1 MTDAARQEIVDA
13 ERRRRPFVMAAGIGA
28 FILLFAGQAIQG
40 SGLEG
45 DTDAENL
52 IARADAFG
60 SLLAG
65 ALVAGLGIV
74 LISVPIAHLY
84 SAASAR
90 SEQMRP
96 GLGPLIPL
104 GAILLAASGVMQ
116 VLAYDSIASDFVGG
130 TPITGD
136 AAETRAEDL
145 IQDSS
150 LYGVSGFLGIA
161 GLFALAVGTFYA
173 TTHALRTGLL
183 TRFWATLGMA
193 LAVMAILTPI
203 FGPIGL
209 IGLFLWTLLISLQMS
224 GRWPGGMPPAWDAGE
239 AIPWPAPGEA
249 PPPGPAED
257 PANPEDFEGSAT
269 EVEGESERPG
279 RRDNRRKRKRKA
291 R

>member
-1 MTDAARQEIVDA
+1 MTDAARQEIVER
-13 ERRRRPFVMAAGIGA
+13 ERRRRPWVMAAGIGA
-28 FILLFAGQAIQG
+28 FVLLFAGQAIQG
-40 SGLEG
+40 SGLDG

-52 IARADAFG
+52 IARSDAFG

-65 ALVAGLGIV
+65 AIVAGFGLL
-74 LISVPIAHLY
+74 LIAVPIAYLY
-84 SAASAR
+84 SAAFAR

-104 GAILLAASGVMQ
+104 GAILLAVSGVMQ
-116 VLAYDSIASDFVGG
+116 VIAYDAIASDFVGG
-130 TPITGD
+130 TPIEGD
-136 AAETRAEDL
+136 EGETRAEDL
-145 IQDSS
+145 IQDSG

-173 TTHALRTGLL
+173 STHALRTGLL

-209 IGLFLWTLLISLQMS
+209 IGMFLWTLLLGLQMS

-239 AIPWPAPGEA
+239 AIPWPQPGQA
-249 PPPGPAED
+249 PPPPESAEEPAR
-257 PANPEDFEGSAT
+257 PEDFEGSAT
-269 EVEGESERPG
+269 EVEESERPG

>member
-1 MTDAARQEIVDA
+1 MTDAARQQIVDA
-13 ERRRRPFVMAAGIGA
+13 ERRRRPYVMAAGIGA
-28 FILLFAGQAIQG
+28 FVLLFAGQAIQ
-40 SGLEG
+40 STGLEG

-52 IARADAFG
+52 VARADAFG

-65 ALVAGLGIV
+65 AIVAGLGIA
-74 LISVPIAHLY
+74 LIAVPIAHLF
-84 SAASAR
+84 SAARAR
-90 SEQMRP
+90 SDQMRP

-104 GAILLAASGVMQ
+104 GAILLAASGIMQ
-116 VLAYDSIASDFVGG
+116 VFAYDSIASDFVAG

-136 AAETRAEDL
+136 EAETRAEDL
-145 IQDSS
+145 IQESG

-173 TTHALRTGLL
+173 STHAMRTGLL
-183 TRFWATLGMA
+183 SRFWATLGMA

-209 IGLFLWTLLISLQMS
+209 IGLFLWTLLISVQMS
-224 GRWPGGMPPAWDAGE
+224 GRWPGGLPPAWDAGR
-239 AIPWPAPGEA
+239 AIPWPSPGQA
-249 PPPGPAED
+249 PPPGPAEE
-257 PANPEDFEGSAT
+257 PASPEDFEGTAT
-269 EVEGESERPG
+269 EVEEGSERPG

>member
-1 MTDAARQEIVDA
+1 MTDAARQEIVER
-13 ERRRRPFVMAAGIGA
+13 ERRRRPWVMAAGIGA
-28 FILLFAGQAIQG
+28 FVLLFAGQAIQG

-52 IARADAFG
+52 IARSDAFG

-65 ALVAGLGIV
+65 AIVAGFGLL
-74 LISVPIAHLY
+74 LIAVPIAHLY
-84 SAASAR
+84 SAAFAR

-104 GAILLAASGVMQ
+104 GAILLAVSGVMQ
-116 VLAYDSIASDFVGG
+116 VFAYDSIASDFVGG
-130 TPITGD
+130 TPIEGD
-136 AAETRAEDL
+136 EGETRAEDL
-145 IQDSS
+145 ISES
-150 LYGVSGFLGIA
+150 GLYGVAGFLGIA

-173 TTHALRTGLL
+173 STHALRTGLL

-193 LAVMAILTPI
+193 LSVMAILTPI

-209 IGLFLWTLLISLQMS
+209 IGLFLWTLLLGLQMS
-224 GRWPGGMPPAWDAGE
+224 GRWPGGLPPAWDAGE
-239 AIPWPAPGEA
+239 AIPWPQPGQA
-249 PPPGPAED
+249 PPPAPAEE
-257 PANPEDFEGSAT
+257 PASPEDFEGSAT
-269 EVEGESERPG
+269 EVEESERPG